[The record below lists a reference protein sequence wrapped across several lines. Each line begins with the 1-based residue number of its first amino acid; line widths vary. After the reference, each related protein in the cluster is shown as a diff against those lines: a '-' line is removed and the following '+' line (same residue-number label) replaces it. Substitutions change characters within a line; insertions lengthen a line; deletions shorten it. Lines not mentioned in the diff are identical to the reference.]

1 MLFGGA
7 FNAIAIEVAQV
18 NSGGGGLD
26 LGSGTFTL
34 TPRRG
39 SVIRIATASIN
50 FNSPGD
56 YLFLYQDPGFAGKSF
71 ASADEVILALS
82 TTSPGTAVR
91 IAASIAA

>member
-34 TPRRG
+34 TPRRD
-39 SVIRIATASIN
+39 SVIRNATASIN
-50 FNSPGD
+50 LNSPGD
-56 YLFLYQDPGFAGKSF
+56 YLFLYQDPGFAGISF
-71 ASADEVILALS
+71 ANADEVILALRTPRRGPLFAS
-82 TTSPGTAVR
+82 QAF
-91 IAASIAA
+91 IAA